1 MIGQTISHYRILEK
15 LGEGGMG
22 VVYKA
27 LDTKLNRHVAL
38 KFLPPTVAND
48 ADETARFL
56 HEARAISSLNHPQ
69 IATIHTVEEVG
80 ENNFIVLE
88 YIEGGTLRQKIKQQQ
103 LPLRQALEYAIQIA
117 KGLAH
122 AHMRGIVHRDVKTDN
137 VMITADGQIKVTDF
151 GLAKLKGV
159 TRITRTGSTVGTAA
173 YLSPEQA
180 RGEEVDHR
188 TDIFS
193 FGVVLYELLT
203 GEVPFR
209 AEHEAALIYLILSEQ
224 PRVPSALDRR
234 TPPRMDSVVMKM
246 LEKDRSQRYQNMEE
260 VLKNLEEVR
269 AEIETSERA
278 EKSKAI
284 AVLPFNN
291 ISPDKES
298 DYFSDGLTEELIA
311 NLSRL
316 KDIRVV
322 SRITS
327 MQYKDTKK
335 DIKTIGK
342 ELGVRYLLEG
352 SVRKFEQNLR
362 ITAQLTDV
370 DSDAQLWAETYKG
383 KLADVFDIQ
392 EQVARQIVDA
402 LMLRLTPTEKLVLT
416 KRSTLNPE
424 AFDCY
429 LRARESLYRLTKK
442 DVLLAI
448 GLFQKATELD
458 PRYASA
464 YAGLGEAY
472 ASFYHHFDKKETWLD
487 KAIESGLKA
496 LMYDATLSEAYTAL
510 GLAYFNKNMLDEA
523 LTASEKALELDP
535 NNFNGH
541 WVLGR
546 IYRLRDRDREAVELF
561 KKVIALN
568 PYFYTAYGDLCD
580 TYERL
585 GDKEKHT
592 ETTQSAL
599 QIYPRYL
606 SQHPDDSRGH
616 MFYALALT
624 HAERFEEAKIE
635 AAKALELSP
644 DDPLMMYNA
653 ACFYARLGDKRLALE
668 TLKNAVT
675 SGFEHYEWIKR
686 DPDVESLRTESAYI
700 ELMKGK

>member
-1 MIGQTISHYRILEK
+1 MIGQTVAHYKILEK

-260 VLKNLEEVR
+260 VLKNL
-269 AEIETSERA
+269 
-278 EKSKAI
+278 
-284 AVLPFNN
+284 
-291 ISPDKES
+291 
-298 DYFSDGLTEELIA
+298 
-311 NLSRL
+311 
-316 KDIRVV
+316 
-322 SRITS
+322 
-327 MQYKDTKK
+327 
-335 DIKTIGK
+335 
-342 ELGVRYLLEG
+342 
-352 SVRKFEQNLR
+352 
-362 ITAQLTDV
+362 
-370 DSDAQLWAETYKG
+370 
-383 KLADVFDIQ
+383 
-392 EQVARQIVDA
+392 
-402 LMLRLTPTEKLVLT
+402 
-416 KRSTLNPE
+416 
-424 AFDCY
+424 
-429 LRARESLYRLTKK
+429 
-442 DVLLAI
+442 
-448 GLFQKATELD
+448 
-458 PRYASA
+458 
-464 YAGLGEAY
+464 
-472 ASFYHHFDKKETWLD
+472 
-487 KAIESGLKA
+487 
-496 LMYDATLSEAYTAL
+496 
-510 GLAYFNKNMLDEA
+510 
-523 LTASEKALELDP
+523 
-535 NNFNGH
+535 
-541 WVLGR
+541 
-546 IYRLRDRDREAVELF
+546 
-561 KKVIALN
+561 
-568 PYFYTAYGDLCD
+568 
-580 TYERL
+580 
-585 GDKEKHT
+585 
-592 ETTQSAL
+592 
-599 QIYPRYL
+599 
-606 SQHPDDSRGH
+606 
-616 MFYALALT
+616 
-624 HAERFEEAKIE
+624 
-635 AAKALELSP
+635 
-644 DDPLMMYNA
+644 
-653 ACFYARLGDKRLALE
+653 
-668 TLKNAVT
+668 
-675 SGFEHYEWIKR
+675 
-686 DPDVESLRTESAYI
+686 
-700 ELMKGK
+700 